1 MYICEQ
7 FYTKKQTDIKTTKLI
22 FGRGTPSKFGL
33 KPSRNLHKKIGAFV
47 RFVTI
52 WPKIDAKP
60 PH

>member
-1 MYICEQ
+1 MYKQ
-7 FYTKKQTDIKTTKLI
+7 FYTKKQTDVKTTKLI

-33 KPSRNLHKKIGAFV
+33 KPSRKLHKKFGTFV

-52 WPKIDAKP
+52 LPKIDAKA